1 MKYQVYKNKFYPCRE
16 CSWEV
21 EAYEILKNPTYLCW
35 KIRSGN
41 RLSRDR
47 FGAVVYGLVLL

>member
-47 FGAVVYGLVLL
+47 FGTVVYGLVLL